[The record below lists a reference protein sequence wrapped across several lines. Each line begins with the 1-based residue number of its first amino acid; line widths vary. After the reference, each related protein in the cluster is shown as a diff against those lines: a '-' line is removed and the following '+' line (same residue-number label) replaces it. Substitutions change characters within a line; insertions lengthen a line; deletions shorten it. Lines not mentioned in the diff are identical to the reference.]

1 MKNCIFIYF
10 LVFVMVCH
18 CRGSI
23 FILQEFDDTE
33 CKMPSISTEL
43 ALNECNVY
51 GGAGSGCTVKIY
63 AVDETTVSYLFYLDS
78 YDCGLSIATVSP
90 QYTPDWIG
98 YGTVVAVASTDPI
111 NACVGQWDSG
121 NYANWHARAYIA
133 CNNGNSWMIKTTNSI
148 EILTPGHTNTSSSED
163 GKRSSLHDYRNF
175 KITMLSL
182 AASLA
187 ISMLLALVWSI
198 YMKNTIS
205 KSQRPQSFPNH

>member
-1 MKNCIFIYF
+1 
-10 LVFVMVCH
+10 MVCH
-18 CRGSI
+18 CRGST
-23 FILQEFDDTE
+23 FTLQEFDDTE

-78 YDCGLSIATVSP
+78 DDCGLSIATNSP
-90 QYTPDWIG
+90 QYHPDVMSPN

-111 NACVGQWDSG
+111 NACVYKWDIW
-121 NYANWHARAYIA
+121 YARAAKTCGRFTI
-133 CNNGNSWMIKTTNSI
+133 GPWIIKSTNSI
-148 EILTPGHTNTSSSED
+148 EVLTPGHTNTSSNED
-163 GKRSSLHDYRNF
+163 GKRSSLHEDRNI
-175 KITMLSL
+175 KITMLSMSACL
-182 AASLA
+182 V

-198 YMKNTIS
+198 YLKNTIS

>member
-1 MKNCIFIYF
+1 
-10 LVFVMVCH
+10 MVCH
-18 CRGSI
+18 CRGST
-23 FILQEFDDTE
+23 FILQEFDDKE
-33 CKMPSISTEL
+33 CKKMPSISTEL

-78 YDCGLSIATVSP
+78 DDCNSIATNSP
-90 QYTPDWIG
+90 QYNEDVMSPL

-111 NACVGQWDSG
+111 NVCVYKQGIAVARNIKSCG
-121 NYANWHARAYIA
+121 N
-133 CNNGNSWMIKTTNSI
+133 GDPWMIKSTNSI

-205 KSQRPQSFPNH
+205 KSQRLQSFPNH

>member
-1 MKNCIFIYF
+1 M
-10 LVFVMVCH
+10 VFVMVCH
-18 CRGSI
+18 CRGST
-23 FILQEFDDTE
+23 FTLQEFDDTE

-78 YDCGLSIATVSP
+78 DDCGLSIATNSLQYDQDTMSP
-90 QYTPDWIG
+90 G

-111 NACVGQWDSG
+111 NACVYKQDIM
-121 NYANWHARAYIA
+121 YARALQE
-133 CNNGNSWMIKTTNSI
+133 CGNWEGRWMIKSTNSI
-148 EILTPGHTNTSSSED
+148 EILTPGHTNTSSSGDE
-163 GKRSSLHDYRNF
+163 KRSSLHDYRNF